1 MKTTSPF
8 SYDLNQIPFNY
19 TMKVMSRFTGLDLV
33 DTVPEE
39 LWTEVHDIV
48 QKAVIKTIPRRKKCK
63 KAKWLSDEV
72 LQIAEE
78 RKTKD
83 KGEGKIYPTE
93 CRVPENNKER

>member
-1 MKTTSPF
+1 M
-8 SYDLNQIPFNY
+8 
-19 TMKVMSRFTGLDLV
+19 
-33 DTVPEE
+33 PEE

>member
-1 MKTTSPF
+1 
-8 SYDLNQIPFNY
+8 
-19 TMKVMSRFTGLDLV
+19 MKVMNRFTRLDLV

-78 RKTKD
+78 RKTKH

-93 CRVPENNKER
+93 CRVPENNKES